1 VIAYALSVE
10 KSIKIPEPSTCNKAI
25 SSDKAAT
32 WTVAMNEEM
41 ESLHKNQT
49 WELMKPPR
57 GQKIGTADNP
67 TDMMTKPIP
76 SRKFEYCLE
85 LLGIQS
91 GEGWA
96 RRG

>member
-1 VIAYALSVE
+1 M
-10 KSIKIPEPSTCNKAI
+10 T
-25 SSDKAAT
+25 
-32 WTVAMNEEM
+32 EEM

-49 WELMKPPR
+49 WELVKLLR

-67 TDMMTKPIP
+67 ADMMTKLVP

-85 LLGIQS
+85 LLGVQS

-96 RRG
+96 IRG